1 VAAVT
6 FRYSRV
12 VIVPTDATP
21 LRRRQLKR
29 NPAQFLSPS
38 ADMSYPTKYT
48 RQYDYVS
55 YQNANPN
62 RPLPAGQIHADFNQV
77 ARSTVET
84 IDFLKTSLR
93 FGAVGFDQLTDAV
106 KASMVDATIVQEILD
121 QIDVVDAAAAGAS
134 ASATNAAS
142 SAADLAPRF
151 YPVLSSP
158 VPLDLPGWAVA
169 ATGAGAEPSA

>member
-1 VAAVT
+1 
-6 FRYSRV
+6 
-12 VIVPTDATP
+12 
-21 LRRRQLKR
+21 
-29 NPAQFLSPS
+29 
-38 ADMSYPTKYT
+38 MSYPTKYT

-93 FGAVGFDQLTDAV
+93 SDGQVANGAVGFDQLTDAV